1 MADGMF
7 MARGEKGNTGP
18 KGDAADITQ
27 TFPGLK
33 YAGSFTVSGSGG
45 SGFNYSGGL
54 HNEIASPTNYAIG
67 TKTGAIVKWTNIRIT
82 LTATRPGVGYR
93 YGVCSITSANLY
105 MRSDRYLYG
114 TIFGNIG
121 CSENGPTTVTVS
133 GTSFHIKDAG
143 GPIIALHCGEV
154 RSGGDFSYSVTG
166 NCQIWDYA

>member
-33 YAGSFTVSGSGG
+33 YAGSFTVSGSGN
-45 SGFNYSGGL
+45 STFNYSGGL
-54 HNEIASPTNYAIG
+54 HNSIASPTNYAIG
-67 TKTGAIVKWTNIRIT
+67 TKTGAIVKWTNIHVT
-82 LTATRPGVGYR
+82 LTATRTGRR
-93 YGVCSITSANLY
+93 YGNSSITSANLY
-105 MRSDRYLYG
+105 LRSDKYLYG

-133 GTSFHIKDAG
+133 GTSFHINGAG
-143 GPIIALHCGEV
+143 GPVIALHCGEV
-154 RSGGDFSYSVTG
+154 SAGGEFSYTVTG
-166 NCQIWDYA
+166 TCQIWDCA